1 MKVLAIDYGAKRVG
15 LAIGDS
21 ETNLALPH
29 GVLADMNDD
38 ELVNRLKE
46 IIIEEEIDIIIVG
59 EPVTL
64 AGYASE
70 QTQKSR
76 EFAQLLEKY
85 LTVPVKLFD
94 ERLTSRRADAATLG
108 ATMPT
113 RNRDELAAMFLLQDY
128 LDKQKSNNF

>member
-1 MKVLAIDYGAKRVG
+1 
-15 LAIGDS
+15 
-21 ETNLALPH
+21 
-29 GVLADMNDD
+29 MNDD